1 MSWTKSTE
9 LIKIEANLLRNI
21 SVGNSFASN
30 SHNKSYRNLVSDNI
44 HMIPSQSIHFVKKT
58 DFSVTEIT
66 HFFVIK
72 AMLS

>member
-21 SVGNSFASN
+21 SVGNNFASN
-30 SHNKSYRNLVSDNI
+30 SNNKPYRYLESDNI
-44 HMIPSQSIHFVKKT
+44 HVIPSQSIYIVKNP
-58 DFSVTEIT
+58 DFSVNKII

>member
-30 SHNKSYRNLVSDNI
+30 SHNKPYRYLESDNMHFQSMQQIPFLI
-44 HMIPSQSIHFVKKT
+44 HLPSSIKGFRSNIDWADH
-58 DFSVTEIT
+58 
-66 HFFVIK
+66 
-72 AMLS
+72 